1 MVDDIVINKADEL
14 IPMLNKMGRHG
25 SLLMVLFAMER
36 QWQLFLQ
43 EMNGNAECENLCNSA
58 KECKKILWEHFFAL
72 SKHQSSKNRNR
83 YLEQVENL
91 ESIEFGTDVYY
102 SRPFIENLM
111 QTDFLLSETERLSD
125 AKNCAYMILSPLEV
139 ILDYCED
146 TIEGQHSDATFIKI
160 VKEDS
165 RVISELKRVDCDLLL
180 ANNIS
185 TNMDTI
191 IGLRYSYQEVKL
203 I

>member
-1 MVDDIVINKADEL
+1 MVYDIVINKADEL

-58 KECKKILWEHFFAL
+58 KECKNILWEHFFAL

-91 ESIEFGTDVYY
+91 ESIEFGDDVYY

-111 QTDFLLSETERLSD
+111 QADFLLSETEGLSD
-125 AKNCAYMILSPLEV
+125 EKNCAYMILSPLQQFHIRV
-139 ILDYCED
+139 QSDILIKERG
-146 TIEGQHSDATFIKI
+146 ENSDGSNENTRNYPCRFTRWNESIRNKQSHA
-160 VKEDS
+160 D
-165 RVISELKRVDCDLLL
+165 R
-180 ANNIS
+180 
-185 TNMDTI
+185 
-191 IGLRYSYQEVKL
+191 
-203 I
+203 